1 MKCLLID
8 PHDTFFPILLQK
20 ISAFEKK
27 SGKINIL
34 FEAIFKKKKK
44 IHQGQRNY
52 GVTWHLLT
60 VENITIQAAP
70 RWFSLAYKY
79 LQCISACGK
88 TVVPACQTRNSGAE
102 VLASALTLPRD
113 WMENGCAREL
123 LFVRFSIFQLERW
136 CQHLASSL
144 ATEQPTRD
152 LWAVLYTRAKH
163 NAVFLPEGCRLL
175 LPGRNP
181 A

>member
-1 MKCLLID
+1 MILSFLFYCRKFQPLKRNLGRSIFCLKQFLRR
-8 PHDTFFPILLQK
+8 
-20 ISAFEKK
+20 
-27 SGKINIL
+27 
-34 FEAIFKKKKK
+34 KKK

-136 CQHLASSL
+136 CQRLASSF

-175 LPGRNP
+175 SPGRNP